1 MLVVENLTKS
11 FDGKKVLQDITF
23 QLKETESLVF
33 LGQSGVGKSVLLQCL
48 IGLIYPDS
56 GSISYANEDITFLET
71 KKKIQKY
78 KGLGV
83 LFQNGA
89 LFDSYNVWENIA
101 FYNLVHNIGEKN
113 ELKKKASK
121 ILKGL
126 GFENNAENLM
136 PSELSGGM
144 RKRVALAR
152 AIFMNPPMIFF
163 DEPTSGLDPI
173 NSNIISNLIRKSL
186 SDIKAASITIT
197 HDINS
202 AITIADKIAILAKGK
217 IVWEGTVSD
226 FKKSNDAFVKSYLGK
241 VYKN

>member
-1 MLVVENLTKS
+1 MLVVKNLTKS
-11 FDGKKVLQDITF
+11 FDEKKVLKGITF
-23 QLKETESLVF
+23 QLKEKESLVF

-48 IGLIYPDS
+48 IGLIDPDS
-56 GSISYANEDITFLET
+56 GSIFYKNEDITFLET

-101 FYNLVHNIGEKN
+101 FYNLVNNIGKKN
-113 ELKKKASK
+113 ELKKKVTK

-152 AIFMNPPMIFF
+152 AIFMSPPMIFF

-173 NSNIISNLIRKSL
+173 NSNIISNLICKSL

-202 AITIADKIAILAKGK
+202 AITIADKIAILSKGK

-226 FKKSNDAFVKSYLGK
+226 FKKSKDAFVKSYLG
-241 VYKN
+241 